1 MSPPSGN
8 PGVLPNPSAKGWTP
22 GSAEGLQDSTQHYS
36 QCPYR
41 FVGPRVMASIN
52 VLSTTHG
59 YNPEQ
64 KLDWSLP
71 SFCLRSV
78 LIRVLNRSCSEKQP
92 PNLNYLIQQNLV
104 LTVTYRLAVYLS
116 GPRLWHGLRH
126 FHDIPLAKTQSHSQ
140 SNYKES

>member
-1 MSPPSGN
+1 MSPPPGN

-22 GSAEGLQDSTQHYS
+22 GNAEGLQGPTQHCS

-41 FVGPRVMASIN
+41 LVGPRVMASIN
-52 VLSTTHG
+52 ILNTTPG
-59 YNPEQ
+59 YNHEQ

-78 LIRVLNRSCSEKQP
+78 LIRVVNRSCCEKQP
-92 PNLNYLIQQNLV
+92 PNLSYLTQQSLV
-104 LTVTYRLAVYLS
+104 LIVAYRLAVYLS
-116 GPRLWHGLRH
+116 GPRLWHGLCH

-140 SNYKES
+140 SNCKES